1 VGGRHVSRHLVGTE
15 VLIRREGDPL
25 ILTLIRPNRLIELL
39 ATWAPLDDVDAL
51 PEVEDLPPQGRP
63 EL

>member
-1 VGGRHVSRHLVGTE
+1 MGTE

-51 PEVEDLPPQGRP
+51 PEVEDLPPQDRP